1 MFLGTYWPRLD
12 DKGRLVLPAKYR
24 DALARGLILTK
35 GQERSIVVW
44 PTEAFEAL
52 AAAQDSTA
60 TADAERR
67 AYERI
72 LFSSAFDEMPDRQ
85 GRVTIP
91 PALREYAGL
100 ERDVVVIGRNAT
112 VEIWDAA
119 AWQAYADSQDD
130 AFSRLGGEVDT
141 IAT

>member
-1 MFLGTYWPRLD
+1 MFLGTYSPRLD

-44 PTEAFEAL
+44 PAEAFEAH
-52 AAAQDSTA
+52 AAAQDST
-60 TADAERR
+60 TPVDAQDR
-67 AYERI
+67 AYQRI

-91 PALREYAGL
+91 PTLREYAGL
-100 ERDVVVIGRNAT
+100 DRDVVVIGRNAT
-112 VEIWDAA
+112 VEIWDAVT
-119 AWQAYADSQDD
+119 WQSYVDSQDD
-130 AFSRLGGEVDT
+130 AFSRLGGEVDK
-141 IAT
+141 AAQ